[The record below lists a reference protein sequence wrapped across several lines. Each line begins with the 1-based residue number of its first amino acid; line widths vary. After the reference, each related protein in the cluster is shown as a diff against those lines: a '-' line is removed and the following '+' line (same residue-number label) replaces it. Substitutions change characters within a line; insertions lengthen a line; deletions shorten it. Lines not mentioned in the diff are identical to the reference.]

1 MISYFDTSAI
11 VKFYINET
19 GSDVLREIFDKSEI
33 FVTSEIA
40 YIETVSAFIRINNE
54 KLISDIDLKNLLSDF
69 KNNWNDFFTLKIDFN
84 IFRKAG
90 LLIEKYKLRSYDSL
104 HLASAM
110 IFRKRINKKVNFYS
124 WDKNLNNA
132 AANEDFQVLNT

>member
-54 KLISDIDLKNLLSDF
+54 RLISDIDLKNLLSDF
-69 KNNWNDFFTLKIDFN
+69 KNNWNDFFTLKTDFN
-84 IFRKAG
+84 IIQKAG

-104 HLASAM
+104 HLSSAM
-110 IFRKRINKKVNFYS
+110 IFRERINKSVNFYS

-132 AANEDFQVLNT
+132 ALNENFQILDI

>member
-54 KLISDIDLKNLLSDF
+54 RLISDIDLKNLLSDF
-69 KNNWNDFFTLKIDFN
+69 KNNWNDFFTLKTDFN
-84 IFRKAG
+84 IIQKAG

-110 IFRKRINKKVNFYS
+110 IFRERINKSVNFYS

-132 AANEDFQVLNT
+132 ALNENFQILDI